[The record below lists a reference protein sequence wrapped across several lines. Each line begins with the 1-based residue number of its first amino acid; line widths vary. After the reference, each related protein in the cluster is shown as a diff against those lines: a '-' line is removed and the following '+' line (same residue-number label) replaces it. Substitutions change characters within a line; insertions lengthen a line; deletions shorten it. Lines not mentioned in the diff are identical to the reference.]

1 MLASCAHVPP
11 AEPDT
16 AAAAGPATPLPTEDG
31 KAADTPD
38 TPPEAPGAVHD
49 QLNLEGSVW
58 LAQTRVEGAPAT
70 ALWEHQKFAN
80 RRPTH
85 YGATTHLGRAAILAN
100 ADRSNSTLSLTL
112 PPESAIR
119 PVTIRFSWFVPKLNP
134 AFDLKDKAKDDA
146 VARVILSFEG
156 DRKKTWTARD
166 HMLSEM
172 SSLLVGKPLPY
183 ATIMYV
189 WSNRYPVGTVIPNA
203 HTKRIRQIVV
213 ETGPRHLNRWVDI
226 ERDVAADFRLAFG
239 EEPGPLHGVGLMTDS
254 NNVRGKAKAW
264 YGPLVITSAQ

>member
-1 MLASCAHVPP
+1 M
-11 AEPDT
+11 
-16 AAAAGPATPLPTEDG
+16 
-31 KAADTPD
+31 
-38 TPPEAPGAVHD
+38 
-49 QLNLEGSVW
+49 
-58 LAQTRVEGAPAT
+58 
-70 ALWEHQKFAN
+70 WEHQRFAN

-85 YGATTHLGRAAILAN
+85 YEATTHAGRAAILAN

-112 PPESAIR
+112 PAQPAIMA
-119 PVTIRFSWFVPKLNP
+119 TTARFSWFVPKLNP

-156 DRKKTWTARD
+156 DRKKTWTTRD

-172 SSLLVGKPLPY
+172 SSLIVGKPLPY

-189 WSNRYPVGTVIPNA
+189 WSNRYPVGTIIPNA

-213 ETGPRHLNRWVDI
+213 ETGPRRLNRWVDF
-226 ERDVAADFRLAFG
+226 ERDVAADFRRAFD
-239 EEPGPLHGVGLMTDS
+239 EEPGPLVGVGLMTDA

-264 YGPLVITSAQ
+264 YGPLVVTTSPAVK